1 MKKRIRYLFIII
13 LLLSSFII
21 INVSFSKAKYLTIID
36 GAGSAEIAK
45 PVFEITQEDEKEVEV
60 YDGIKSIE
68 YKFSVSNNKDTEL
81 TDVELKYVIEIINST
96 KDFPI
101 EYSLYKNDEKI
112 ELENNKTQPM
122 LLKNNQNVKDEYKL
136 NIVWKEKEG
145 ENSSNDDIK
154 IKIEAIQ
161 KV

>member
-36 GAGSAEIAK
+36 GEGSAEIAK
-45 PVFEITQEDEKEVEV
+45 PVFEIIQEDEKEVEV

-81 TDVELKYVIEIINST
+81 TDVELKYVIEIINSAM
-96 KDFPI
+96 DFPI
-101 EYSLYKNDEKI
+101 EYSLYKNNEKI

-145 ENSSNDDIK
+145 KISSNDDIK